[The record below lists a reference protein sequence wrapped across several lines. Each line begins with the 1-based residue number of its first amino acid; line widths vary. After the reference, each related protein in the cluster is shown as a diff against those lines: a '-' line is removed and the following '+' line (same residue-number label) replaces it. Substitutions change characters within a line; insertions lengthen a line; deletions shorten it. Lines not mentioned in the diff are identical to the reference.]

1 MCGIAGK
8 VAREGDVRRA
18 SIEAMCARQRHRGPD
33 SRGVHVGDGVGLGV
47 QRLRVIDLETGD
59 QPIYNEDRSIC
70 VVLNGE
76 IYNYRE
82 LRARLMQRG
91 HTFATHSDTEVLV
104 HLYEDRGPEL
114 VKELV
119 GMFAFALWDSSSR
132 RLVLARDRVG
142 KKPLHFFEREGGL
155 TFASE
160 LEALRADPEMPSAID
175 ASSLDEF
182 LAFGYIP
189 APNTIW
195 RAVRKLQPGHLLVW
209 EDGRSRIER
218 WWRLDYSRKLD
229 GSPAELEAGL
239 RARVAEAV
247 RRRMIADV
255 PLGAFLSGGID
266 SSIVVSEMASQSTQ
280 PVKTFSIGFSH
291 ERFNELPR
299 ARLVAER
306 YGTDHTEFTVEA
318 DAVSL
323 LPRIARHYGEPYGDS
338 SAIPTFHLAELTRR
352 EVTVALNGDGG
363 DESFAGYP
371 RHLANALSG
380 GLDHIPWR
388 PRAAV
393 AAAAARL
400 RPGSRLGRAGY
411 ARRFLTTLGEDAPDR
426 YASHVG
432 IFSASERAAVLE
444 PEVAA
449 EVDAGRAAGVIRGPW
464 ESATGEDRLDR
475 ILQVDVETYLPGDL
489 LTKVDIA
496 TMAHSLEARSP
507 LLDHEVMEF
516 AAALPDR
523 LKRHRLQKKWF
534 LRRAFRGILP
544 AETLDAPKRGF
555 GVPIGSWF
563 RNELRGWVR
572 ETLCGRD
579 APAGGLVRRAE
590 VDRIVRAHQDGASDQ
605 SAQIWALLCLQAWH
619 TEFAAT

>member
-8 VAREGDVRRA
+8 VAREGDVRRI

-33 SRGVHVGDGVGLGV
+33 SRGVHIDDGVGLGV

-82 LRARLMQRG
+82 LRAQLMERG

-104 HLYEDRGPEL
+104 HLYEDHGGEL
-114 VKELV
+114 VTKLD
-119 GMFAFALWDSSSR
+119 GMFAFALWDSTAR

-142 KKPLHFFEREGGL
+142 KKPLHFFERGGAL

-160 LEALRADPEMPSAID
+160 LEALSADPEMPSAID
-175 ASSLDEF
+175 PSSVDEF
-182 LAFGYIP
+182 LAFGYVP
-189 APNTIW
+189 APHTIW
-195 RAVRKLQPGHLLVW
+195 RGVRKVPPGHLLTW
-209 EDGRSRIER
+209 EDGRSRVER
-218 WWRLDYSRKLD
+218 WWRLDYSRKLED
-229 GSPAELEAGL
+229 PTNELEAEL
-239 RARVAEAV
+239 RARVAAAV
-247 RRRMIADV
+247 RRRLIADV

-266 SSIVVSEMASQSTQ
+266 SSIVVAEMASQSTQ
-280 PVKTFSIGFSH
+280 PVKTFSIGFAH

-299 ARLVAER
+299 ARVIAER

-318 DAVSL
+318 DAVGL
-323 LPRIARHYGEPYGDS
+323 LPKIARHYGEPYADS

-363 DESFAGYP
+363 DESFVGYP

-380 GLDHIPWR
+380 WLDDIPRR

-400 RPGSRLGRAGY
+400 RYGDRLGRSGY

-444 PEVAA
+444 PQVAA
-449 EVDAGRAAGVIRGPW
+449 EVDRARAARVIRGPW
-464 ESATGEDRLDR
+464 ESATAEDRLDR
-475 ILQVDVETYLPGDL
+475 ILRVDVETYLPGDL

-516 AAALPDR
+516 AAALPAR
-523 LKRHRLQKKWF
+523 LKAHRLQKKWF
-534 LRRAFRGILP
+534 LRRAFRGSLP
-544 AETLDAPKRGF
+544 DETLDAPKRGF

-579 APAGGLVRRAE
+579 APAGGLVRPAE

-619 TEFAAT
+619 TEFVAT